1 MKYEEVIICGLALA
15 GDWFLGGCAGRL
27 GWPDLPLVLNPLFR
41 ASPDPGLVVVE
52 AALLQLQPQPLWVF
66 SGNALSL

>member
-1 MKYEEVIICGLALA
+1 MKYEEVIICGLALSW
-15 GDWFLGGCAGRL
+15 GLVSGRL
-27 GWPDLPLVLNPLFR
+27 CGQAGLACPPACFNPLFR

-66 SGNALSL
+66 SGNAFSL